1 MSGYPLESL
10 LRIRESRERTAA
22 ARAAAARHRL
32 DEAGRVLQQRR
43 DELAA
48 YGPWR
53 KQRETKLFAAIKN
66 QLINVSRIDAM
77 KAEMAEMAAW
87 EQHLEEQVL
96 LAEKE
101 RNDAQAALDQ
111 ARGDHAR
118 ALREERKIQEH
129 RKIWQTRQH
138 LAAEQALEREQEDV
152 ARGQA
157 GQAPFAQ
164 YATPR
169 IQEANES
176 EHEHLP

>member
-1 MSGYPLESL
+1 MSGYPLGPL
-10 LRIRESRERTAA
+10 LRIRKSRERTAA
-22 ARAAAARHRL
+22 ARAAAARQRL
-32 DEAGRVLQQRR
+32 DETGRVLQQRR

-53 KQRETKLFAAIKN
+53 TQRETELFAAIKN

-77 KAEMAEMAAW
+77 KAEMAEMASR
-87 EQHLEEQVL
+87 EHHLEELVL

-129 RKIWQTRQH
+129 HENWRTRQR

-152 ARGQA
+152 ARGPA
-157 GQAPFAQ
+157 GPAPHAHF
-164 YATPR
+164 ATPLA
-169 IQEANES
+169 QAHETD
-176 EHEHLP
+176 HEHLP